1 MKKNIIF
8 RAVVKNSNIALA
20 PNMKKSNVNAEGV
33 RTEQTAVVAVLTDL
47 ANTDVLDEPTKAL
60 FSSADF
66 INVEKFVTVFTL
78 DQAGNTT
85 SVPVDG
91 EEIYVRFS
99 PFTNRDTGAFMESYT
114 LTGAPINTVVASE
127 ATMAAAMQLWQTEE
141 ETA

>member
-1 MKKNIIF
+1 M
-8 RAVVKNSNIALA
+8 
-20 PNMKKSNVNAEGV
+20 
-33 RTEQTAVVAVLTDL
+33 
-47 ANTDVLDEPTKAL
+47 LDEPTKAL

-78 DQAGNTT
+78 DQTGNTT

>member
-8 RAVVKNSNIALA
+8 KAVVKNSNIALA

-33 RTEQTAVVAVLTDL
+33 RTEQTAVVALLTDL
-47 ANTDVLDEPTKAL
+47 ANADVLDEPTKAL

-66 INVEKFVTVFTL
+66 INAEKFITVFTL
-78 DQAGNTT
+78 DRAGNTT

>member
-8 RAVVKNSNIALA
+8 RAIVKNSNIALA
-20 PNMKKSNVNAEGV
+20 PNMQKSNVNAEGV
-33 RTEQTAVVAVLTDL
+33 RTEQTSVVVLLTDL
-47 ANTDVLDEPTKAL
+47 ANADVLDEPTKAL
-60 FSSADF
+60 FSSEDF
-66 INVEKFVTVFTL
+66 IDAEKFVTVFTL

-85 SVPVDG
+85 SVPADG

-99 PFTNRDTGAFMESYT
+99 PFTHRDTGEFMESYT
-114 LTGAPINTVVASE
+114 LTGAPINTVAASK